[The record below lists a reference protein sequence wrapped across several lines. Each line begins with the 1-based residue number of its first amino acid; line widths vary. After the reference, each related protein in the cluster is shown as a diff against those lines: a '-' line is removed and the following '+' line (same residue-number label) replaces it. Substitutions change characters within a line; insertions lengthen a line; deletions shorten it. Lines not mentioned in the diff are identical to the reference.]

1 MFSASRDYFTGR
13 MFRRQFVP
21 SLISALGL
29 AVGDMADAIVV
40 GQRMGVV
47 GLAAI
52 SLTLPVFMVINVIMH
67 GFGLGASI
75 RYSTQLARGEHVEA
89 LSGFQGIMLLVPA
102 LGVLLALAANL
113 MLTPL
118 LALLGTVPGDGA
130 LFETSREYLRI
141 VVSGTPVYFASYLMN
156 YFLRNADR
164 EKLASFGFTFGNLC
178 DIALNILFVLVLDM
192 GAAGAALSTVLGQ
205 IIAVC
210 IYALGLA
217 ARGSELGFKPFNPS
231 FRGAFGCFRVGF
243 ASSSQYLYSMVFI
256 LLANNLLIDMYGSTG
271 VAVFDLVQN
280 ASCLILYIYEGTARA
295 AQPLLSTFSG
305 EHNDQGR
312 ARTLRLALVWGT
324 LAGGAAILFVA
335 LLPNVVCTVFGIDG
349 ADAATL
355 GAYALRVFCLG
366 AAFAGA
372 SVVLESYCQSCG
384 SERPAFWLATFR
396 GALLLIPMTLL
407 LSRFGP
413 MAFWWL
419 YPATEFGSLTLFL
432 LIWRGR
438 TAAQDLEAERILRRT
453 IGSGESEL
461 SRLTAAVEEFC
472 ERWEASPKQSYF
484 VTMSVEELC
493 AVIQKKGLG
502 GRPGVIQ
509 VTLIA
514 QPDGVLALHIR
525 DSAVS
530 FNPFALDARRAGA
543 GADFDPDALGVLVV
557 REKAKEFYYRRYQG
571 FNSLIVKI

>member
-1 MFSASRDYFTGR
+1 M
-13 MFRRQFVP
+13 
-21 SLISALGL
+21 
-29 AVGDMADAIVV
+29 
-40 GQRMGVV
+40 
-47 GLAAI
+47 
-52 SLTLPVFMVINVIMH
+52 
-67 GFGLGASI
+67 
-75 RYSTQLARGEHVEA
+75 
-89 LSGFQGIMLLVPA
+89 
-102 LGVLLALAANL
+102 
-113 MLTPL
+113 
-118 LALLGTVPGDGA
+118 
-130 LFETSREYLRI
+130 
-141 VVSGTPVYFASYLMN
+141 
-156 YFLRNADR
+156 
-164 EKLASFGFTFGNLC
+164 
-178 DIALNILFVLVLDM
+178 
-192 GAAGAALSTVLGQ
+192 
-205 IIAVC
+205 
-210 IYALGLA
+210 
-217 ARGSELGFKPFNPS
+217 
-231 FRGAFGCFRVGF
+231 
-243 ASSSQYLYSMVFI
+243 
-256 LLANNLLIDMYGSTG
+256 
-271 VAVFDLVQN
+271 
-280 ASCLILYIYEGTARA
+280 
-295 AQPLLSTFSG
+295 
-305 EHNDQGR
+305 
-312 ARTLRLALVWGT
+312 
-324 LAGGAAILFVA
+324 
-335 LLPNVVCTVFGIDG
+335 FGIDG
-349 ADAATL
+349 ADAAAL

-384 SERPAFWLATFR
+384 SEKPAFWLATFR

-419 YPATEFGSLTLFL
+419 YPATEFGSLALFL

-453 IGSGESEL
+453 IGSDESEL
-461 SRLTAAVEEFC
+461 SGLTAAVEEFC
-472 ERWEASPKQSYF
+472 ERWDASPKQSYF

>member
-1 MFSASRDYFTGR
+1 MMKKLTALLLVAI
-13 MFRRQFVP
+13 M
-21 SLISALGL
+21 ALGL
-29 AVGDMADAIVV
+29 LAGCGTTENTDPSTEPSDSTTTTEPSTEPSDGGETEKYYIAASHGYGAVQHWQIKTIGMEDAAAELGVEFIYKYADGDLQQEVADIENFVE
-40 GQRMGVV
+40 MGVDYIIV
-47 GLAAI
+47 GPCNSEGIVPTIEEAQGKGVAI
-52 SLTLPVFMVINVIMH
+52 
-67 GFGLGASI
+67 
-75 RYSTQLARGEHVEA
+75 
-89 LSGFQGIMLLVPA
+89 
-102 LGVLLALAANL
+102 
-113 MLTPL
+113 
-118 LALLGTVPGDGA
+118 GT
-130 LFETSREYLRI
+130 
-141 VVSGTPVYFASYLMN
+141 
-156 YFLRNADR
+156 
-164 EKLASFGFTFGNLC
+164 C
-178 DIALNILFVLVLDM
+178 DI
-192 GAAGAALSTVLGQ
+192 
-205 IIAVC
+205 
-210 IYALGLA
+210 
-217 ARGSELGFKPFNPS
+217 
-231 FRGAFGCFRVGF
+231 
-243 ASSSQYLYSMVFI
+243 
-256 LLANNLLIDMYGSTG
+256 
-271 VAVFDLVQN
+271 
-280 ASCLILYIYEGTARA
+280 
-295 AQPLLSTFSG
+295 
-305 EHNDQGR
+305 
-312 ARTLRLALVWGT
+312 
-324 LAGGAAILFVA
+324 
-335 LLPNVVCTVFGIDG
+335 GIDG
-349 ADAATL
+349 ADAAAL

-461 SRLTAAVEEFC
+461 SGLTAAVEEFC

-557 REKAKEFYYRRYQG
+557 REKAKEFNYRRYQG

>member
-205 IIAVC
+205 MIAVC

-349 ADAATL
+349 ADVASFVSSDNYGIGQLAAEYIGEQLGGSGQIAILTWPSASATADRAQGFLDKLAESYPDIEIVAEQDCNADRSTALNAAESIIGAHPEVQFIWGANAEMAL
-355 GAYALRVFCLG
+355 GAYAATQSTNRTDIKVVAVDTDG
-366 AAFAGA
+366 EVMDAIAGGTNL
-372 SVVLESYCQSCG
+372 V
-384 SERPAFWLATFR
+384 ATV
-396 GALLLIPMTLL
+396 
-407 LSRFGP
+407 S
-413 MAFWWL
+413 
-419 YPATEFGSLTLFL
+419 
-432 LIWRGR
+432 
-438 TAAQDLEAERILRRT
+438 QDPYT
-453 IGSGESEL
+453 MGYK
-461 SRLTAAVEEFC
+461 AVENAVKYLKGEAVEDVYIEC
-472 ERWEASPKQSYF
+472 EIVTADNCADIIARDEAYLNK
-484 VTMSVEELC
+484 
-493 AVIQKKGLG
+493 
-502 GRPGVIQ
+502 
-509 VTLIA
+509 
-514 QPDGVLALHIR
+514 
-525 DSAVS
+525 
-530 FNPFALDARRAGA
+530 
-543 GADFDPDALGVLVV
+543 
-557 REKAKEFYYRRYQG
+557 
-571 FNSLIVKI
+571 

>member
-1 MFSASRDYFTGR
+1 M
-13 MFRRQFVP
+13 
-21 SLISALGL
+21 LL
-29 AVGDMADAIVV
+29 
-40 GQRMGVV
+40 
-47 GLAAI
+47 
-52 SLTLPVFMVINVIMH
+52 
-67 GFGLGASI
+67 
-75 RYSTQLARGEHVEA
+75 
-89 LSGFQGIMLLVPA
+89 LLVPA

-349 ADAATL
+349 ADAAAL

-384 SERPAFWLATFR
+384 SERPAFWLA
-396 GALLLIPMTLL
+396 
-407 LSRFGP
+407 
-413 MAFWWL
+413 AFWWL

-461 SRLTAAVEEFC
+461 SGLTAAVEEFC
-472 ERWEASPKQSYF
+472 ERWDASPKQSYF

-502 GRPGVIQ
+502 GRPGYG
-509 VTLIA
+509 LCLYGSG
-514 QPDGVLALHIR
+514 D
-525 DSAVS
+525 
-530 FNPFALDARRAGA
+530 
-543 GADFDPDALGVLVV
+543 
-557 REKAKEFYYRRYQG
+557 
-571 FNSLIVKI
+571 